1 MQQQLAAIAF
11 VFSVLAPEIAAA
23 HTMPWRAGE
32 SRVKGYGSC
41 AKGPCMKRADFSA
54 SRPHR
59 HVGPGKCGIADL
71 KGRRLYSPPACNR

>member
-23 HTMPWRAGE
+23 HNVPWRAGE
-32 SRVKGYGSC
+32 MRMKGYGSC
-41 AKGPCMKRADFSA
+41 AKSSCMKRADFSA

-71 KGRRLYSPPACNR
+71 KGRRLYALPMCRR